1 VRRFPVRDPLPDFDE
16 DLEMRQ
22 NVFGLLG
29 RQAG

>member
-1 VRRFPVRDPLPDFDE
+1 MVLLPLCDTLPDFDK
-16 DLEMRQ
+16 DLEMRP

>member
-1 VRRFPVRDPLPDFDE
+1 VRDPLADLDK

-29 RQAG
+29 RQAGRIEDI